1 MTEQMNDSPVPP
13 RATRREWVGLAV
25 LTLAA
30 LVYAMDLTV
39 LNLAIPRISADLRP
53 TSAQLLWMIDIYGFL
68 VAGLLITMGT
78 LGDRIG
84 RRKLLL
90 GGAAGFAL
98 ASLLAAFSTSSEM
111 LIASRAVMGIA
122 GATIA
127 PSTLSLIFT
136 MFLDP
141 KQRSTA
147 IGVWIAAYSAG
158 GAIGPVLGGVLLEFF
173 WWGSVFLIGVP
184 VMGLL
189 LVLGPRTLPEYR
201 DPNAGRLH
209 LMSAAASLLAIL
221 GVVYGLKQTAQ
232 DGISAVPVL
241 SIIVGLALG
250 FAFVRHQLSLES
262 PIIDV
267 RLFRIRAF
275 SASLGAYFLGIFV
288 VVGYFLFIAQYLQ
301 LVLALSP
308 INAALW
314 SLPSAAGFVV
324 GSTIAPRI
332 IHRFRPAVVMGTGM
346 LIAAAGTTMLLG
358 LSVDGGGSLLLI
370 AAASVVISLGLA
382 PVITLATELIV
393 GSAPPEQAGAATG
406 ISETSGELGGAL
418 GIAILGTVGT
428 ALYRAEVAD
437 SLPSGIPAQA
447 AAVAR
452 DTLGGAIAI
461 AQELP
466 EALGGAVAAAA
477 QTAFVDAIH
486 LVAAVAAVGALVT
499 AIAAALAPPRSRCG
513 GSRRD
518 PSRLRGRPRPNRPG
532 PTEEPPEGRGQ
543 RDEPTWRTL
552 QPGIR

>member
-1 MTEQMNDSPVPP
+1 MNQMTGESAVPP
-13 RATRREWVGLAV
+13 RATSREWIGLAV

-39 LNLAIPRISADLRP
+39 LHLAVPRISAELRP
-53 TSAQLLWMIDIYGFL
+53 TSVQLLWMIDIYGFL

-141 KQRSTA
+141 KQRTTA
-147 IGVWIAAYSAG
+147 IGFWIAAYSAG

-189 LVLGPRTLPEYR
+189 LILGPRTLPEYR

-209 LMSAAASLLAIL
+209 LRSAAMSLLAIL
-221 GVVYGLKQTAQ
+221 GVVYGLKEIAQ
-232 DGISAVPVL
+232 DGLATLPVL
-241 SIIVGLALG
+241 SIIVGVLLG
-250 FAFVRHQLSLES
+250 TLFVRAQLRLDS
-262 PIIDV
+262 PMIDV

-275 SASLGAYFLGIFV
+275 SASLGTYLLGIFV

-301 LVLALSP
+301 LILGLSP
-308 INAALW
+308 LIAALW

-324 GSTIAPRI
+324 GSVAAPKI
-332 IHRFRPAVVMGTGM
+332 IHRFRPSVVMGVGM
-346 LIAAAGTTMLLG
+346 TVAAIGAAVLLG
-358 LSVDGGGSLLLI
+358 LRVDGEWSLLVI
-370 AAASVVISLGLA
+370 VVASIVISLGLA

-418 GIAILGTVGT
+418 GIAILGSIGT
-428 ALYRAEVAD
+428 AVYRSEVAE
-437 SLPSGIPAQA
+437 SLPSGVPAEA
-447 AAVAR
+447 ADAAR
-452 DTLGGAIAI
+452 DTLGGALAI
-461 AQELP
+461 AETLP
-466 EALGGAVAAAA
+466 GAVGDALVAAA

-486 LVAAVAAVGALVT
+486 LVAAVAAVGAVVT
-499 AIAAALAPPRSRCG
+499 AIGAALALRSVAAR
-513 GSRRD
+513 S
-518 PSRLRGRPRPNRPG
+518 
-532 PTEEPPEGRGQ
+532 EPAPEKATA
-543 RDEPTWRTL
+543 EPVGATD
-552 QPGIR
+552 

>member
-1 MTEQMNDSPVPP
+1 
-13 RATRREWVGLAV
+13 
-25 LTLAA
+25 
-30 LVYAMDLTV
+30 
-39 LNLAIPRISADLRP
+39 
-53 TSAQLLWMIDIYGFL
+53 
-68 VAGLLITMGT
+68 MGT

-98 ASLLAAFSTSSEM
+98 ASLLAAISTSSEM

-173 WWGSVFLIGVP
+173 WWGSVFLIGIP

-189 LVLGPRTLPEYR
+189 LILGPRTLPEYR

-209 LMSAAASLLAIL
+209 IRSAVMSLLAIL
-221 GVVYGLKQTAQ
+221 GVVYGLKQIAQ
-232 DGISAVPVL
+232 DGISTLPV
-241 SIIVGLALG
+241 IAIMGGLLLG
-250 FAFVRHQLSLES
+250 FLFVRRQLRLDS

-301 LVLALSP
+301 LILGLSP
-308 INAALW
+308 LIAAFW
-314 SLPSAAGFVV
+314 SLPSAAGFIV
-324 GSTIAPRI
+324 GSTVAPRI
-332 IHRFRPAVVMGTGM
+332 IHRFRPSVIMGVGMAVSAIGTA
-346 LIAAAGTTMLLG
+346 ILLG
-358 LSVDGGGSLLLI
+358 LSVDGEGSLFVI
-370 AAASVVISLGLA
+370 TAASVVISLGLA

-406 ISETSGELGGAL
+406 ISETGGELGGAL
-418 GIAILGTVGT
+418 GIAILGSIGT
-428 ALYRAEVAD
+428 AVYRAEVAD
-437 SLPSGIPAQA
+437 SVPSGISA
-447 AAVAR
+447 AAADAAR
-452 DTLGGAIAI
+452 DTLGGALAI
-461 AQELP
+461 AETLP
-466 EALGGAVAAAA
+466 EAARDALVAAA
-477 QTAFVDAIH
+477 QTAFVDALH
-486 LVAAVAAVGALVT
+486 LVAAVAVIAAVVT
-499 AIAAALAPPRSRCG
+499 AIIAAAALWKVPARS
-513 GSRRD
+513 
-518 PSRLRGRPRPNRPG
+518 
-532 PTEEPPEGRGQ
+532 
-543 RDEPTWRTL
+543 EPTPEESAGEPVGATD
-552 QPGIR
+552 

>member
-1 MTEQMNDSPVPP
+1 MGQATSDYEVPQ
-13 RATRREWVGLAV
+13 RATSREWIGLAV

-39 LNLAIPRISADLRP
+39 LNLAIPRISEVLRP
-53 TSAQLLWMIDIYGFL
+53 SSVQLLWMIDIYGFL

-98 ASLLAAFSTSSEM
+98 ASLLAAFSQTSEM

-136 MFLDP
+136 MFLDT

-184 VMGLL
+184 VMALL
-189 LVLGPRTLPEYR
+189 LILGPRTLPEYK
-201 DPNAGRLH
+201 DPNARRLD
-209 LMSAAASLLAIL
+209 LLSAAMSLLAIL
-221 GVVYGLKQTAQ
+221 GVVYGLKQLAQ
-232 DGISAVPVL
+232 DGISMLPIV
-241 SIIVGLALG
+241 SIAAGLLLG
-250 FAFVRHQLSLES
+250 FVFVRRQLGLTS

-267 RLFRIRAF
+267 SLFRSRAF
-275 SASLGAYFLGIFV
+275 SASLGAYLLGIFV
-288 VVGYFLFIAQYLQ
+288 VVGYFLFISQYLQ
-301 LVLALSP
+301 LVLGLTP
-308 INAALW
+308 LVAALW
-314 SLPSAAGFVV
+314 SLPSAAGFVI

-332 IHRFRPAVVMGTGM
+332 IHRFRPSVIMGTGM
-346 LIAAAGTTMLLG
+346 VIAAIGTVVLIG
-358 LSVDGGGSLLLI
+358 LSVEGGIGNLLLLT
-370 AAASVVISLGLA
+370 AASIVISIGLA

-406 ISETSGELGGAL
+406 MSETSGELGGAL
-418 GIAILGTVGT
+418 GIAILGSIGT
-428 ALYRAEVAD
+428 AIYRAEVAD
-437 SLPSGIPAQA
+437 ALPAGTPAEVA
-447 AAVAR
+447 DAAR

-461 AQELP
+461 AGTLPGEL
-466 EALGGAVAAAA
+466 AAVVVAAA
-477 QTAFVDAIH
+477 QTAFVDALH
-486 LVAAVAAVGALVT
+486 LVAAVAAVGAVVT
-499 AIAAALAPPRSRCG
+499 AIAAAAALWSVPARTAPA
-513 GSRRD
+513 
-518 PSRLRGRPRPNRPG
+518 
-532 PTEEPPEGRGQ
+532 EEATG
-543 RDEPTWRTL
+543 EPLGATD
-552 QPGIR
+552 